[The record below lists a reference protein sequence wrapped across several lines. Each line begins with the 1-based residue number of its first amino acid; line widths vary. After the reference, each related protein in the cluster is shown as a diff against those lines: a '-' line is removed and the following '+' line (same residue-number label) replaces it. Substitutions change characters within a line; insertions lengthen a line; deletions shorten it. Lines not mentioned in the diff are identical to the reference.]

1 MGALDPSRMAPR
13 AAGGGMG
20 DGDGGGMGR
29 EDEIGGFR
37 APSPLQVAKG
47 VGLLV
52 LVGVAIAL
60 YWRFRHL
67 IDLASLR
74 AGLSTLGPWAPL
86 GLVALFVAQQLLPV
100 FPNFLLIALSG
111 LLFGLP
117 WGVAWAW
124 LGIVASASV
133 LYALGTRW
141 GRRLI
146 GGMVGD
152 ERLLMAETLMLRRG
166 AWAVLGIRM
175 IPVLPSYLVSYLAGI
190 VRIPF
195 GVYLVGTAI
204 GVLPGTVLYALLGE
218 RITRPSDPWFWAAL
232 LGLGALSGL
241 AMTLDRRAQQGE
253 FP

>member
-1 MGALDPSRMAPR
+1 MSRD
-13 AAGGGMG
+13 
-20 DGDGGGMGR
+20 DG
-29 EDEIGGFR
+29 IGGFR
-37 APSPLQVAKG
+37 APSAPQLAKG
-47 VGLLV
+47 LGLV
-52 LVGVAIAL
+52 LVLGVAIAL

-67 IDLASLR
+67 VDLASLR
-74 AGLSTLGPWAPL
+74 AVLASLGPWAPA
-86 GLVALFVAQQLLPV
+86 GLVALFVVQQLLPV
-100 FPNFLLIALSG
+100 FPNFLLIALAG

-124 LGIVASASV
+124 LGIVASAAV

-232 LGLGALSGL
+232 LGLGGLSGL
-241 AMTLDRRAQQGE
+241 ALAIDRRVKRE
-253 FP
+253 TEL

>member
-1 MGALDPSRMAPR
+1 MNRLTRPGAAT
-13 AAGGGMG
+13 A
-20 DGDGGGMGR
+20 
-29 EDEIGGFR
+29 
-37 APSPLQVAKG
+37 AKG
-47 VGLLV
+47 LGLAVV
-52 LVGVAIAL
+52 LGLAIAFW
-60 YWRFRHL
+60 WRFHHL
-67 IDLASLR
+67 IDLDALR
-74 AGLSTLGPWAPL
+74 AALSSLGPWAPA
-86 GLVALFVAQQLLPV
+86 GLVALFVVQQLIPV
-100 FPNFLLIALSG
+100 FPNFLLVALAG

-124 LGIVASASV
+124 LGIVASAAV

-152 ERLLMAETLMLRRG
+152 EHLLMAETLMLRRG
-166 AWAVLGIRM
+166 AWAVLAIRM

-232 LGLGALSGL
+232 LGLAALSGL
-241 AMTLDRRAQQGE
+241 AFTIDSRVKRETEL
-253 FP
+253 